1 MQQRFT
7 ENSIN
12 GNNIKQAKY
21 LFIINLNSNNMKGE
35 WDTHLKKHSVIVINI
50 SIPILV
56 QRITRKVTSP
66 RSSVTVT
73 DMTKKRR
80 KTLQLKHIN
89 REKKTQKYILLGAF
103 VAILRLELEFYLGN
117 TFNVA

>member
-1 MQQRFT
+1 
-7 ENSIN
+7 
-12 GNNIKQAKY
+12 
-21 LFIINLNSNNMKGE
+21 
-35 WDTHLKKHSVIVINI
+35 
-50 SIPILV
+50 
-56 QRITRKVTSP
+56 
-66 RSSVTVT
+66 
-73 DMTKKRR
+73 MTKKRR